1 MLARL
6 VLLAALLSAP
16 TLAFAG
22 GPLET
27 VQRAAKRAEKAGD
40 QEAAERAYAR
50 LAFAGSRS
58 ALKKLRALQSER
70 AEPLFEEAA
79 SLAKSDDAEAALE
92 ALARAAQIAPHDAQ
106 VAKLYKKLDHTF
118 VGGRWIPADRAEAA
132 REEDARLGETRR
144 AALGLSE
151 AFVIIREGP
160 FRFYTDIDM
169 RYGRSVL
176 EQMFASIQTHYAEYL
191 RVMEPLG
198 VRYPA
203 GGLDV
208 VLFQHESDY
217 LKHTGV
223 PGSAGVYFPS
233 KGAGF
238 FFAGSQG
245 FNFPTMLHEMTHQ
258 LNHKVLGTV
267 RPTPWFEEGIA
278 EYFGAGLLSA
288 GGRRI
293 KLGVPDRGRMSD
305 FRGMQLAG
313 QTYPLASYFAASAQ
327 LSGAYYAQAWALT
340 YFLMEGSPVGR
351 LIAFDL
357 IAASKAKVQG
367 STLSRAEVERV
378 LADHG
383 LTVDAL
389 EQAYLAF
396 HRGEKAGA
404 ASTLEASFQSR
415 R

>member
-1 MLARL
+1 MLARP
-6 VLLAALLSAP
+6 VLIAALLFAP
-16 TLAFAG
+16 SLALARS
-22 GPLET
+22 PLET
-27 VQRAAKRAEKAGD
+27 IKREAKRAEKAGD

-70 AEPLFEEAA
+70 ATPSFEEAA
-79 SLAKSDDAEAALE
+79 DLARRDAEAALA
-92 ALARAAQIAPHDAQ
+92 ALVRAAEIAPHDAR

-118 VGGRWIPADRAEAA
+118 VGGRWVPADRAEAA
-132 REEDARLGETRR
+132 RKEDARLGATRR
-144 AALGLSE
+144 AALGLGE
-151 AFVIIREGP
+151 AFSIIREGP

-169 RYGRSVL
+169 KYGRSVL
-176 EQMFASIQTHYAEYL
+176 EQMFTAIQAHYVEYL

-203 GGLDV
+203 EGLDV
-208 VLFQHESDY
+208 VLFQRESDY

-238 FFAGSQG
+238 FFAGSAG

-258 LNHKVLGTV
+258 LNHKVLGAV
-267 RPTPWFEEGIA
+267 RATPWFEEGIA

-288 GGRRI
+288 GCRRI
-293 KLGVPDRGRMSD
+293 QLGVPERGRMSD

-313 QTYPLASYFAASAQ
+313 RTYPLAQYFGASAQ

-351 LIAFDL
+351 LIVFDL
-357 IAASKAKVQG
+357 IASSKAKGQNV
-367 STLSRAEVERV
+367 TLSDAEVERV
-378 LADHG
+378 LAEHG

-389 EQAYLAF
+389 ERAYLAF

-404 ASTLEASFQSR
+404 ASTLATRFESR